1 MTDIPSTESQIS
13 QHETARISE
22 AALQTAQDDLG
33 RIVDGNGL
41 HKTAVRISE
50 KHLNIGD
57 VRAEFK
63 FRLSPDLK
71 EERLGGR
78 IPKGEAVENKDEA
91 NSACTDHITELYQDP
106 NMQARMMQEVAQKD
120 FALDSEVSIPLKD
133 IIHQFHYFESC
144 HRCKGEKQ
152 SRCQKCGGDGSIPC
166 SLCRATGMIPC
177 DHCNGTKSIVK
188 PDGTREPCMECEG
201 YGSRPC
207 HICNKMKKI
216 PCNECGSKG
225 KISCQVCKA
234 TGEETVIQTSQYK
247 LQMEGRLDADSGCRA
262 LLDNAK
268 DRIGKAALI
277 KDGHLPLSDQFKST
291 EIENGMV
298 YHVFKTFPPYGDVA
312 FSLNGKRVNSKIFG
326 HKGLIFTD
334 ETFLDSLIKSGISAL
349 NKIAKGP
356 LATTALFD
364 QARNFKIIRRVTNEI
379 SRKSKKKIFADL
391 QKDYPIGLS
400 EKYAR
405 AIINFSDKALKKVM
419 VKPRWMGAGIGT
431 ALGSI
436 LIYAWFH
443 LGLRPGFLNEASLNF
458 QLFLDGTLLGGSIVV
473 TSYLIK
479 LLTKATLKSVLGEA
493 PEKLPKAG
501 DQALVAAGVM
511 GLAFLAAA
519 ATSAS
524 PPLWWSQFF

>member
-177 DHCNGTKSIVK
+177 DPQAGRTS
-188 PDGTREPCMECEG
+188 D
-201 YGSRPC
+201 RPVV
-207 HICNKMKKI
+207 
-216 PCNECGSKG
+216 G
-225 KISCQVCKA
+225 
-234 TGEETVIQTSQYK
+234 
-247 LQMEGRLDADSGCRA
+247 
-262 LLDNAK
+262 
-268 DRIGKAALI
+268 
-277 KDGHLPLSDQFKST
+277 
-291 EIENGMV
+291 
-298 YHVFKTFPPYGDVA
+298 
-312 FSLNGKRVNSKIFG
+312 
-326 HKGLIFTD
+326 
-334 ETFLDSLIKSGISAL
+334 
-349 NKIAKGP
+349 
-356 LATTALFD
+356 
-364 QARNFKIIRRVTNEI
+364 
-379 SRKSKKKIFADL
+379 
-391 QKDYPIGLS
+391 
-400 EKYAR
+400 
-405 AIINFSDKALKKVM
+405 
-419 VKPRWMGAGIGT
+419 
-431 ALGSI
+431 
-436 LIYAWFH
+436 
-443 LGLRPGFLNEASLNF
+443 GFR
-458 QLFLDGTLLGGSIVV
+458 
-473 TSYLIK
+473 
-479 LLTKATLKSVLGEA
+479 
-493 PEKLPKAG
+493 
-501 DQALVAAGVM
+501 
-511 GLAFLAAA
+511 
-519 ATSAS
+519 
-524 PPLWWSQFF
+524 FFFRYQR